1 MVIADYYSKWTE
13 SFANQIMEST
23 TIARFIAEEVI
34 RRNGTP
40 RSTGRKQV
48 VLIYVLKVRHQ
59 KEIHKAPYRP

>member
-40 RSTGRKQV
+40 R
-48 VLIYVLKVRHQ
+48 
-59 KEIHKAPYRP
+59 